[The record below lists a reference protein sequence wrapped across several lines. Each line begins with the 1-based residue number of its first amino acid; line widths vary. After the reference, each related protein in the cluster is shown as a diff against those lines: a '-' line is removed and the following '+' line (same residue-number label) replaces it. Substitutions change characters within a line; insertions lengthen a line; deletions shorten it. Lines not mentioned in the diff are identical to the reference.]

1 RIPAGLASGG
11 AGGARGPPRTRLAGD
26 MDMCPRQC
34 SLLQPRTRPNVRLS
48 RREHR
53 HPAHAGAR
61 RLRYN
66 YLLDPVDSGD
76 LVLRQ
81 ARDPS
86 AAADSGLPGAVA
98 DACGMRGC
106 MQRVESG
113 VSAAAARLLIVDD
126 EAAHMR
132 ALCDTLEREGYV
144 TRGFTSGRE
153 ALEALREQS
162 FDLLLT
168 DLQMPEIDG
177 ITLLR
182 ACQEI
187 DRDIA
192 CVLMTGG
199 GTLRVAGFTGPA
211 PRALESAALKLGES
225 AERWVEEARRE
236 LGARVAPSPAGV
248 LFRHPFDPRIAV
260 ALPIVAGGKFFGV
273 LGFSSSRPE
282 RRIPPGQLRALDVL
296 ARTAEIGKHTSELQ
310 SR

>member
-1 RIPAGLASGG
+1 DQPNPRRLRERRRRRCARAAPHAPGGRHGYVPTAMQSTSG
-11 AGGARGPPRTRLAGD
+11 
-26 MDMCPRQC
+26 
-34 SLLQPRTRPNVRLS
+34 RTRPNVRLG
-48 RREHR
+48 RRDHR
-53 HPAHAGAR
+53 HLAHAGAR

-98 DACGMRGC
+98 DACRMRGC

-132 ALCDTLEREGYV
+132 ALCDTLEREGCV

-168 DLQMPEIDG
+168 DLQMPDIDG
-177 ITLLR
+177 IKLLR
-182 ACQEI
+182 ACLAN
-187 DRDIA
+187 DR
-192 CVLMTGG
+192 
-199 GTLRVAGFTGPA
+199 
-211 PRALESAALKLGES
+211 
-225 AERWVEEARRE
+225 
-236 LGARVAPSPAGV
+236 
-248 LFRHPFDPRIAV
+248 
-260 ALPIVAGGKFFGV
+260 
-273 LGFSSSRPE
+273 
-282 RRIPPGQLRALDVL
+282 
-296 ARTAEIGKHTSELQ
+296 
-310 SR
+310 